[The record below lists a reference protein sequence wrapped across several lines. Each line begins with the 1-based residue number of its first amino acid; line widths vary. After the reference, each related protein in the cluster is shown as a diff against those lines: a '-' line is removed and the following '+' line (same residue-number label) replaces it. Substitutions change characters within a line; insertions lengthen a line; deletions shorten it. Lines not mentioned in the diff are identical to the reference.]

1 MVYYLSLGSNLGE
14 RETTIER
21 AITLLPCVVAR
32 YAYYYSEPQ
41 DFVSPHPF
49 CNCCV
54 AIETDLAPLDLL
66 HLTQDIERQLGRTRK
81 SVNGQHFD
89 REIDIDLLLAYPSA
103 EGGLPAQRSASEAVR
118 QRSGLQICHTDL
130 HLPHPKMLE
139 RDFVMVPLREIL
151 PLNEE
156 TKHFFE
162 KK

>member
-1 MVYYLSLGSNLGE
+1 MLYYLSLGSNLGE

-21 AITLLPCVVAR
+21 AITLLPGVVAR
-32 YAYYYSEPQ
+32 STYYYSEPQ

-54 AIETDLAPLDLL
+54 AIETDLEPFDLL
-66 HLTQDIERQLGRTRK
+66 RLTQDIERQLGRTRK

-89 REIDIDLLLAYPSA
+89 REIDIDILLAYPTPLLLYPST
-103 EGGLPAQRSASEAVR
+103 PKTSD
-118 QRSGLQICHTDL
+118 SGLQICHTDL
-130 HLPHPKMLE
+130 QIPHPKMLE

-151 PLNEE
+151 PLNEGSL
-156 TKHFFE
+156 HFFA

>member
-21 AITLLPCVVAR
+21 AITLLPGVVAR
-32 YAYYYSEPQ
+32 SAYYYSEPQ

-66 HLTQDIERQLGRTRK
+66 HLTQSIERQLGRRRK
-81 SVNGQHFD
+81 SVHGQHFD
-89 REIDIDLLLAYPSA
+89 REIDIDILLAYPTPLLLYS
-103 EGGLPAQRSASEAVR
+103 PTPKTSD
-118 QRSGLQICHTDL
+118 SGLQIRTANL